1 MTFAGRARRFTPSVR
16 ALFRIFK
23 RPGERMHEMHEFA
36 PADDVVEK
44 IARLASETTGRPA
57 DAASISQGKNRRARN
72 RPGVFDAAAYQ
83 RAKAAK
89 CQAKRPLPGDS
100 PAWFDPQLPVS

>member
-1 MTFAGRARRFTPSVR
+1 
-16 ALFRIFK
+16 
-23 RPGERMHEMHEFA
+23 MHEMHEFA

-57 DAASISQGKNRRARN
+57 DAASISQGQKRRARK
-72 RPGVFDAAAYQ
+72 RPDVFNAAAYQ

>member
-1 MTFAGRARRFTPSVR
+1 MR
-16 ALFRIFK
+16 
-23 RPGERMHEMHEFA
+23 EMHEFA

-44 IARLASETTGRPA
+44 IARMASETTGRPA
-57 DAASISQGKNRRARN
+57 DAASISQGQNRRTRN

-83 RAKAAK
+83 RAKAANR
-89 CQAKRPLPGDS
+89 QAKRPLPGDS

>member
-1 MTFAGRARRFTPSVR
+1 MFSPGVR

-23 RPGERMHEMHEFA
+23 RPGERMREMHEFA
-36 PADDVVEK
+36 PTDDIVEK
-44 IARLASETTGRPA
+44 IARLSTETTGRPA
-57 DAASISQGKNRRARN
+57 DAASISRGQDRRAYN

-89 CQAKRPLPGDS
+89 RQAKRPLPGDS

>member
-1 MTFAGRARRFTPSVR
+1 MRAY
-16 ALFRIFK
+16 FRIFK

-57 DAASISQGKNRRARN
+57 DAASITRPQDPPTRN
-72 RPGVFDAAAYQ
+72 RTGVFNAAEYQ
-83 RAKAAK
+83 RAKAANRL
-89 CQAKRPLPGDS
+89 AKRPLSGDS

>member
-1 MTFAGRARRFTPSVR
+1 MR

-23 RPGERMHEMHEFA
+23 RPGERLAERRELA
-36 PADDVVEK
+36 PTDDLVEK

-57 DAASISQGKNRRARN
+57 DAASITRGQDRLTRDRSS
-72 RPGVFDAAAYQ
+72 VFDAAAYQ
-83 RAKAAK
+83 RAKQAK
-89 CQAKRPLPGDS
+89 RLAKRPLPADS